1 MKNKILKLFCT
12 SAVLCAGLLNA
23 GVINAEEEGT
33 YTETV
38 INNIGLGNVAISLR
52 EYMHDAEGNEIPFV
66 NPDAVVPNETI
77 TKIAKITNDGN
88 KAWIRAKVSIESDDG
103 LQVDKT
109 LLEISDD
116 KNWLS
121 VGDYYYYTKP
131 VDTGET
137 VTILKSVYVP
147 AEWGSETARKKFN
160 VIVQADAVQEANF
173 TPDFKAQDPWFG
185 TIIETSVYDTAGDIT
200 TDNKRFTL
208 TFAGGAEGL
217 FANAEDLFE
226 NWADLMPGD
235 TVEDKLIVQ
244 NNYTSTISL
253 WFGVDKGLDN
263 DLDEEV
269 HLQIKAG
276 DATIFDGTMAEAKRE
291 FILVHLEAGAMAVLS
306 FKVEVPSS
314 LTNKYSFS
322 TAQTVWNFRAELH
335 DRTYSKR
342 TGVGAG
348 AVAAGVVGIVAI
360 GLLVVVLKKKKQEE
374 K

>member
-88 KAWIRAKVSIESDDG
+88 KAWIRAKVSIESEDG

-160 VIVQADAVQEANF
+160 VIVQASPFSLQI
-173 TPDFKAQDPWFG
+173 PH
-185 TIIETSVYDTAGDIT
+185 
-200 TDNKRFTL
+200 TL
-208 TFAGGAEGL
+208 
-217 FANAEDLFE
+217 
-226 NWADLMPGD
+226 PS
-235 TVEDKLIVQ
+235 LIVQ
-244 NNYTSTISL
+244 PPSFLVNEYNCFCLHFRNANYLETSLFHSILHFAYQFSPFKIYTYFS
-253 WFGVDKGLDN
+253 VP
-263 DLDEEV
+263 V
-269 HLQIKAG
+269 HL
-276 DATIFDGTMAEAKRE
+276 
-291 FILVHLEAGAMAVLS
+291 L
-306 FKVEVPSS
+306 
-314 LTNKYSFS
+314 
-322 TAQTVWNFRAELH
+322 
-335 DRTYSKR
+335 
-342 TGVGAG
+342 
-348 AVAAGVVGIVAI
+348 
-360 GLLVVVLKKKKQEE
+360 
-374 K
+374 